1 MPKKNWLYSLASPEP
16 TPRHHSF
23 TGFGLFFVLFVFS
36 YPSPLFLVFISPP
49 LPPHDATTE
58 LVQTPSFL
66 LIAKTPVTGASTLL
80 R

>member
-23 TGFGLFFVLFVFS
+23 TGFGLFFVLFCFFL
-36 YPSPLFLVFISPP
+36 PLPPFLVFISPP
-49 LPPHDATTE
+49 LPPHGAMTE

-66 LIAKTPVTGASTLL
+66 LMAKMPVTGASTLL
-80 R
+80 